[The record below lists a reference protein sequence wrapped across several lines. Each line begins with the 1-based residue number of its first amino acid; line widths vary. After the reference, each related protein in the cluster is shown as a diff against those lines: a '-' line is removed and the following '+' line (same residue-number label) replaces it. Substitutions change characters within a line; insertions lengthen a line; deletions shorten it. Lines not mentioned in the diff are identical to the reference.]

1 MKTGKSLIELAAE
14 LTRQQESKRDFV
26 ASTRSLAFHEPLG
39 AKQPF
44 TLEVDNEGSFDIN
57 ELTHNQI
64 ASRVGIPQK
73 YYDRMREEAPVLLTD
88 NVQHWFNKKPER
100 RMVRT
105 LDGNARAFLS
115 DRYRPLDNYDL
126 AETVLPILTDSNNVE
141 IVSCEITQNRMYI
154 KALFPKIEGEIA
166 KGDAVQSGIVI
177 SNSEVGLGALKIEPL
192 IYRLVCLNGLIA
204 ADHATRK
211 YHVGRAADGGEAAM
225 ELYRDETLKQDDRAF
240 WMKVQDTMR
249 GAFDQ
254 AKFQMILE
262 RMQETTGRVIA
273 GDPVKAVEVVQKQF
287 GLSDTDRGGVLKHL
301 IQGGDLSQYGLLN
314 AVTRYSQDV
323 ADYDKATEFERMGGQ
338 IIELSKNAWQQIAQA
353 A

>member
-1 MKTGKSLIELAAE
+1 MKKGKSLIELAAE

-26 ASTRSLAFHEPLG
+26 ASTQSLMFHEPLG

-44 TLEVDNEGSFDIN
+44 TLEVGNEGSFDIN

-73 YYDRMREEAPVLLTD
+73 YYDRMREEAPILLTD
-88 NVQHWFNKKPER
+88 NVQHWFNNKPER

-240 WMKVQDTMR
+240 WMKVQDTVR

-262 RMQETTGRVIA
+262 RMQETTGRVIE

-287 GLSDTDRGGVLKHL
+287 GLTDTDRGGVLKHL